1 MIYLN
6 IKNSGLAINQLHE
19 SEARWFAVYTRYK
32 REKMARKRLSELGLE
47 IYLPLQEV
55 TRYYTRKIVH
65 TELPLISCYL
75 FAKIVKREYVPIL
88 EDPDVLFL
96 VKQRS
101 DLLAIPERE
110 INILKA
116 VTGAGFPVEVEKIE
130 ALPAVGD
137 EVEIIQG
144 RLYGTKGYLV
154 ETHNQKTVVIE
165 LDTLGMCLQLQVPL
179 DHIRKTGQRREK
191 IAKGDNRHSRFDLMQ
206 G

>member
-1 MIYLN
+1 
-6 IKNSGLAINQLHE
+6 LAINQLHE

-32 REKMARKRLSELGLE
+32 REKMAYKRLTGLGLE

-55 TRYYTRKIVH
+55 IRHYTRKVVH
-65 TELPLISCYL
+65 LELPLISCYL

-88 EDPDVLFL
+88 EDPDVLFF

-101 DLLAIPERE
+101 DLLAIPEKE

-116 VTGAGFPVEVEKIE
+116 VTGAGFLVEVNKIE
-130 ALPAVGD
+130 DLPAEGD

-154 ETHNQKTVVIE
+154 EARNRKTVVIE
-165 LDTLGMCLQLQVPL
+165 LETLGMTLQLQVPL
-179 DHIRKTGQRREK
+179 DHVRKTGKRKEK
-191 IAKGDNRHSRFDLMQ
+191 IGKGDKSSNRFDLMR